1 MRMTVCPMFIFNPF
15 YLCFCS
21 FHPLGFAPPFP
32 PFRPPSYLLIFLVGC
47 WLGRVYPSDG
57 PYPLDEALR
66 VEGSLGVR
74 PV

>member
-1 MRMTVCPMFIFNPF
+1 MTVCPMFIFNPF
-15 YLCFCS
+15 YFVFLVLFILWGL
-21 FHPLGFAPPFP
+21 PPPFP
-32 PFRPPSYLLIFLVGC
+32 PFRPPSFLLIFLVGC